1 MPKFKLDIY
10 KNSATVLTMKATTL
24 KNLIA
29 KRNALN
35 AEINRLKKGKI
46 EAGDIVY
53 LKKNKNDDF
62 DFDLTHHV
70 DTHYN
75 NCGRVEFKVVKVK
88 GNKITI
94 KDIEGVNDWNTKTF
108 DIARVFICKNPT
120 AENRIANEIAKENEM
135 NNDRPGP
142 LAYLMNAR

>member
-1 MPKFKLDIY
+1 
-10 KNSATVLTMKATTL
+10 MKATTL

-70 DTHYN
+70 DAHYN
-75 NCGRVEFKVVKVK
+75 NCGRAEFKVVKVK
-88 GNKITI
+88 GNKITV
-94 KDIEGVNDWNTKTF
+94 KDIEGVNDWKTKTF
-108 DIARVFICKNPT
+108 DITRVFICKNPT

-135 NNDRPGP
+135 NNDRTGP